1 MDEQAPPRWVV
12 HRLTPHHDRDN
23 FDCGVSSLNDFL
35 TKRATQFDRRD
46 LGRTFVALAP
56 DSEQIL
62 GYYTLSSGS
71 VSYEELPNTESRG
84 LPSRIPIPVLHLGR
98 LAVDLSAK
106 GKGLGSFLLLDALR
120 RGLVSGRSV
129 AMRAVKVYAIDGSA
143 RAFYCK
149 YGFVELLDDQQH
161 LYLSMKQVAKL
172 FPEQVADAEPIE

>member
-1 MDEQAPPRWVV
+1 M
-12 HRLTPHHDRDN
+12 
-23 FDCGVSSLNDFL
+23 
-35 TKRATQFDRRD
+35 QFDRRD
-46 LGRTFVALAP
+46 LGRTFVAAAP
-56 DSEQIL
+56 DFAQIL

-71 VSYEELPNTESRG
+71 VSYEELPNTESRS

-129 AMRAVKVYAIDGSA
+129 AMRAVEVYAIDDSA
-143 RAFYCK
+143 RAFYRK

-172 FPEQVADAEPIE
+172 FSDEGANADTSE